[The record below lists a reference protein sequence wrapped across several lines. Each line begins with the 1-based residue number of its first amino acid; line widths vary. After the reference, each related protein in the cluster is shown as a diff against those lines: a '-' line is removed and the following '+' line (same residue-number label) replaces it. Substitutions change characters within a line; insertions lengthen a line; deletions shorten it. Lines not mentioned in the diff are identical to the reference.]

1 MGHGDSDSREVARAA
16 ITLAM
21 TDTREEEA
29 AEKASLATAEIR
41 AAAVDFGGDFS
52 QSVLKMIERAVVCAE
67 REGLIGQT
75 HHEQGAVAG
84 AAHDAIAE
92 VAPKASGM
100 SVGGKIGIARRGEH
114 IAVAVFF
121 TVGLIHLNEICVGLG
136 HRAI

>member
-21 TDTREEEA
+21 TGTREEEA
-29 AEKASLATAEIR
+29 AQKASLATAEIR

>member
-29 AEKASLATAEIR
+29 AEKTSLATAEIR